1 MALLYGCN
9 TYFHAAKVYVEA
21 YHTVPK
27 GHCRVVVRLM
37 AYSFFTAW
45 TMYPVLFV
53 LGPEGLNHMSP
64 YTSVITTTI
73 ADMLSKQIWG
83 LLGHHLRVKIFEHI
97 LIHGDIRKKTKMQVG
112 GEEIEVEELVDEE
125 GDDTVKHDT
134 KELANRASFIV
145 MGENLK
151 AKVRR
156 FILADSSAGCL
167 TCLAQRALATGC
179 QASAHGDLSSHV

>member
-167 TCLAQRALATGC
+167 TCLA
-179 QASAHGDLSSHV
+179 